1 MQGSNKDGGV
11 RRLCCNSSDLRDAG
25 FHQVDDGLVAGRGA
39 VVIASALDDIKGV
52 EGLLLGL

>member
-39 VVIASALDDIKGV
+39 VVIASALDDIKGI
-52 EGLLLGL
+52 E

>member
-11 RRLCCNSSDLRDAG
+11 RRLCCNRTDLRDAG